1 MVAVKK
7 VYSRTKFGI
16 HTLTAFGA
24 IFFGFIALFFI
35 SSFRLPTF
43 LGGGV
48 AQADYTT
55 VASGGDSV
63 ASAASAASD
72 SGGSDN
78 GGSDN
83 GGSGCDSGS
92 GGSCSPD

>member
-1 MVAVKK
+1 MLVLLCMVVVNKA
-7 VYSRTKFGI
+7 YSRTKLVMKS
-16 HTLTAFGA
+16 LTAFCA
-24 IFFGFIALFFI
+24 VIFGFIALFFI

-63 ASAASAASD
+63 ASTGD
-72 SGGSDN
+72 SGSGS
-78 GGSDN
+78 
-83 GGSGCDSGS
+83 GSGCDSSS
-92 GGSCSPD
+92 GGSCAPD

>member
-1 MVAVKK
+1 MVVVKK

-24 IFFGFIALFFI
+24 IVFGFIALFFI

-63 ASAASAASD
+63 ASD
-72 SGGSDN
+72 S
-78 GGSDN
+78 

>member
-63 ASAASAASD
+63 ASGGDSD
-72 SGGSDN
+72 SDSD
-78 GGSDN
+78 SEP